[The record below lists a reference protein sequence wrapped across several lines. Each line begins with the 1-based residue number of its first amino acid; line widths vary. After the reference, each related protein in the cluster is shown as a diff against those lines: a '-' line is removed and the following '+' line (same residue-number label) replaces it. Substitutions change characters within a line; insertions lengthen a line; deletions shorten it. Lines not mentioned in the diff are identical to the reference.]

1 MALYTAECS
10 TKYSTILNS
19 IDQSIFVPT
28 AVCPMYCMV
37 QVSLL
42 MISTFI
48 VHCSQNNVN
57 ATIALVPK
65 VLGTVWTGCIV
76 PVTIRKQNKRHKTTT
91 VAAKLIVTTINR
103 TTTTTTMI
111 RTIQSTTITKTNKPF
126 YNDNNTNNNI
136 ATTTKNQYKN
146 KTNPVHNRR
155 NIHNNTKAI
164 KNKYQV
170 RVSSV
175 HKYNFVFIQLTQ

>member
-1 MALYTAECS
+1 MALYTAECT

-28 AVCPMYCMV
+28 AVRPMYCMV

-65 VLGTVWTGCIV
+65 VLGTV
-76 PVTIRKQNKRHKTTT
+76 
-91 VAAKLIVTTINR
+91 
-103 TTTTTTMI
+103 
-111 RTIQSTTITKTNKPF
+111 
-126 YNDNNTNNNI
+126 
-136 ATTTKNQYKN
+136 
-146 KTNPVHNRR
+146 
-155 NIHNNTKAI
+155 
-164 KNKYQV
+164 
-170 RVSSV
+170 
-175 HKYNFVFIQLTQ
+175 